1 MKGHVSAAVLLMLAC
16 STACGGRV
24 IPATTGSLGE
34 PRASWRISAGPESG
48 SETEVCRSDRSQPCV
63 IKASSPGRPTHVVV
77 SVYLY
82 PAGNSPTEY
91 EGAFLSSFMGRG
103 HETPVDYNIKPGEP
117 GNFVTSAGLVTS
129 TPGQYEFRMA
139 LLADVKGHTDPH
151 QFQQTI
157 PVRVVAA

>member
-1 MKGHVSAAVLLMLAC
+1 MKRYLWAVLLVA
-16 STACGGRV
+16 SSSACGARV
-24 IPATTGSLGE
+24 IPATTGSLTE

-48 SETEVCRSDRSQPCV
+48 SESEVCRSDRSQPCV
-63 IKASSPGRPTHVVV
+63 IKASSPGRPMHVVV

-103 HETPVDYNIKPGEP
+103 HETPVDYSIKPGEP

-157 PVRVVAA
+157 PVRVAAPPA